1 MRSFVLMWNINLF
14 YFHAA
19 PGRDVEVQLRIYAS
33 GKTWEYINSRLI
45 FEVMK
50 AWNSITADRSK

>member
-1 MRSFVLMWNINLF
+1 MWNINLF

-45 FEVMK
+45 FDVMK